1 MSFIFGGVDT
11 NSLAGVTATLV
22 EWPSLG
28 GLSLE
33 TEDTEGRD
41 ARYFY
46 GASQSHT
53 AFTFDVLIEGSTPEQ
68 AAERR
73 DNFVG
78 LIAPHRGAQSL
89 IAELDTA
96 WQWWE
101 VMVSGQI
108 DWRRAG
114 WHRGKSFTLR
124 ADVSFETVGDAA
136 AMEAEQVPVSFASS
150 LSFTLDRGNTVAYP
164 QIEFPSGARATV
176 KVGGFEVVVSATT
189 SGRTNVLDYQAM
201 EFYQKDATNGARL
214 ASIVR
219 FMSHYRRASLT
230 PGQSVSVSAVGAP
243 TGTRR
248 LYPNARR
255 V

>member
-11 NSLAGVTATLV
+11 NSLAGVTATLA

-108 DWRRAG
+108 DWRPCG

-164 QIEFPSGARATV
+164 QIEFPSGAQATV

-201 EFYQKDATNGARL
+201 EFYQKDATTGARL

-219 FMSHYRRASLT
+219 FMSHFRRASLT
-230 PGQSVSVSAVGAP
+230 PGQTVSVSVPGAP
-243 TGTRR
+243 TGSRR
-248 LYPNARR
+248 LYANARR
-255 V
+255 I